1 MEGHEAR
8 AAMSAL
14 DGKTVDGS
22 ALRVGPDRGPRGG
35 KRKGKGRRR

>member
-14 DGKTVDGS
+14 DGQEMDGS
-22 ALRVGPDRGPRGG
+22 LLRVSQYREPAR
-35 KRKGKGRRR
+35 GRRSGRR